1 MTMKLLKLI
10 CLCCALALVGA
21 TVGTY
26 LDASATEEKPLS
38 DASVNLKEMPLLKG
52 ETWQAM
58 TSGEKIAFI
67 WGIGHVVTME
77 REVEGKRPELKK
89 AGLASK
95 MAEGLAGM
103 PMTEIVSMIDKYYTD
118 NPGSLSDPVMKVLW
132 DKIVKPRIKAGFYDE
147 IKE

>member
-1 MTMKLLKLI
+1 MKLPKLV
-10 CLCCALALVGA
+10 CLCLMLALVGA
-21 TVGTY
+21 TAGNYT
-26 LDASATEEKPLS
+26 DTIAAEEKPLS
-38 DASVNLKEMPLLKG
+38 EAKVSLKEMPLLNG

-77 REVEGKRPELKK
+77 REVEEKRPELKK

-103 PMTEIVSMIDKYYTD
+103 PMTEIVSMIDKYYAD
-118 NPGSLSDPVMKVLW
+118 NSGSLSDPVMKVLW

-147 IKE
+147 TKELK